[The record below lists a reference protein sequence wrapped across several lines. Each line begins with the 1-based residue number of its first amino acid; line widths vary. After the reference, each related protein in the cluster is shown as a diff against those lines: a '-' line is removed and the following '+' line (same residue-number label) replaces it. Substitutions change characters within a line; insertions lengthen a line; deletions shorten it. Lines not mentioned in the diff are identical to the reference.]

1 MGIGALSVLFAILP
15 FTDVIVPTFGKG
27 MGALSVPFAILEFT
41 DVFVN
46 LAASVVDYCSG
57 VLKL

>member
-1 MGIGALSVLFAILP
+1 LSVLFAILP